1 MSRDRS
7 GFCGPR
13 LVEGYSLLRGLEQLE
28 QWHNGVSAGP
38 EEAFVTKESQVSGQ
52 ATRPQEE
59 LRVMG
64 GPVPFPACHPF
75 QAGTSKEGQRQ
86 ERASQE
92 PSVSRGSRHRG
103 HSPQPGGDKGA
114 SPQ

>member
-1 MSRDRS
+1 MRS
-7 GFCGPR
+7 LSAAPSQEVLAKGVQGQER
-13 LVEGYSLLRGLEQLE
+13 LLRSE
-28 QWHNGVSAGP
+28 HNGVSAGP

-75 QAGTSKEGQRQ
+75 QAGTSQEGQRQ